1 VSGYS
6 SSARRRRYN
15 GGRTQRRSGIGFLPV
30 LLLLVFAVVAWKFH
44 AGALPSLAQVRGF
57 FGH

>member
-1 VSGYS
+1 M
-6 SSARRRRYN
+6 
-15 GGRTQRRSGIGFLPV
+15 PV

-44 AGALPSLAQVRGF
+44 AGALPSVAEVRGL